1 MSEFDEMVSW
11 SRDLLQGEKVRL
23 REQRPEDLPILAEWW
38 NEPEVALFQ
47 QDRIVRTPRAAVE
60 EKLSAWSGN
69 GDSSSVAYAV
79 TTHDGEVAGHVAV
92 HGVTAPALIGTL
104 GIMMGPTFQDGGYG
118 REAVLLALRLAFLEM
133 GARKVELQ
141 VYSFNE
147 RAVRVYQ
154 KLGFT
159 LEGRRRHAVF
169 HRGAFHDQ
177 LLMGMLDAEYHEQ
190 YGRSRAT

>member
-1 MSEFDEMVSW
+1 MSDFDEMVSW

-23 REQRPEDLPILAEWW
+23 REQRPEDLSILAEWW

-47 QDRIVRTPRAAVE
+47 QDRIVRRPRTAVE

-92 HGVTAPALIGTL
+92 HGITPPALIATL
-104 GIMMGPTFQDGGYG
+104 GIMMGPPYQNGGYG

-133 GARKVELQ
+133 GARKMELE

-147 RAVRVYQ
+147 RAVRVYEQ
-154 KLGFT
+154 LGFT
-159 LEGRRRHAVF
+159 VEGRRRNAVV
-169 HRGAFHDQ
+169 HRGAFCDQ
-177 LLMGMLDAEYHEQ
+177 LLMGMLDAEYYEQ
-190 YGRSRAT
+190 YGRG